1 MSSSPKSAL
10 GSCLVIGGCGF
21 LGHHIVHQLLDDPT
35 CTSVAVMSR
44 SPFKNRYDGVTYFIG
59 DIKNLEHVNLV
70 VSQVKPNVIF
80 NTASPHAYID
90 HEQAPDYFLVNVDG
104 NKNLLAAAA
113 AVGTVKAYV
122 YTSSGPIIAGSGAGY
137 DHADETYPTL
147 AVIRK
152 GDPYHLAKALGD
164 QLVLDANRQNGI
176 RTACVRPTALYGEGD
191 EQMIIP
197 TLNVL
202 KEGQTNLWMG
212 YNDIEMDVVYV
223 GHVARVELLAAH
235 GLLAG
240 INDSTAPKVD
250 GEAFNVTDDQPSP
263 PWTFFRLYWIAAGD
277 KTPLSSI
284 WMFPPW
290 LVMAMA
296 NSAEFITWSTSW
308 GRLRPKLLKKERMEF
323 VLYTR
328 TYSIKKA
335 RERLGFKPWSNQ
347 KWASQEEAVRGSVQ
361 LYLNEVNGGRLLTA
375 RASNWPQHP
384 FKLIASTGAKAN
396 PKIPLSHF
404 CLTNAKLMALTHNT
418 IFRALNAIY
427 TQAIFVTAGSQ
438 EAADLLI
445 YCTIV
450 FDFIH
455 HHHILE
461 ETLYFPEIDN
471 AVGVPGLMDSS
482 LEEHRKLDEGLESF
496 RKFAETTRKDQYSGE
511 KLRGIL
517 DSFAA
522 DFEAHM
528 HAEIAVILNLHD
540 KIDSESLKR
549 IYTSMFDAS
558 EHHSD
563 IFKYVSSHMD
573 TVPSYILYP
582 YTPRPMVANM

>member
-1 MSSSPKSAL
+1 
-10 GSCLVIGGCGF
+10 
-21 LGHHIVHQLLDDPT
+21 
-35 CTSVAVMSR
+35 MSR
-44 SPFKNRYDGVTYFIG
+44 SPFKNRYDKVTYFIG
-59 DIKNLEHVNLV
+59 DITSAKHVELV
-70 VSQVKPNVIF
+70 LSQVKPNVIF

-90 HEQAPDYFLVNVDG
+90 HVQAPSYFFVNVDG

-113 AVGTVKAYV
+113 AVGTVKAYI
-122 YTSSGPIIAGSGAGY
+122 YTSSGPIIAGSGGAY

-176 RTACVRPTALYGEGD
+176 RTACVRPTALYGERD

-202 KEGQTNLWMG
+202 KHGQTHIWMG
-212 YNDIEMDVVYV
+212 YNDIDMDVVYV

-235 GLLAG
+235 GLLSG
-240 INDSTAPKVD
+240 INDPAAPKID

-263 PWTFFRLYWIAAGD
+263 PWSFFRQYWIAAGD
-277 KTPLSSI
+277 KTPLSSV

-290 LVMAMA
+290 LVMLMA

-323 VLYTR
+323 VLKTR

-335 RERLGFKPWSNQ
+335 RERLGFKPWFNQ
-347 KWASQEEAVRGSVQ
+347 PWPGQEEAVKGSVQ
-361 LYLNEVNGGRLLTA
+361 LYLKEFNDGRLLTA
-375 RASNWPQHP
+375 KSSDWPEHP
-384 FKLIASTGAKAN
+384 FKLISNTGAKSN
-396 PKIPLSHF
+396 PKIPLNHF
-404 CLTNAKLMALTHNT
+404 SVENAKLMALTHNT

-427 TQAIFVTAGSQ
+427 TQALHVTVGTQ
-438 EAADLLI
+438 EAVDMLT
-445 YCTIV
+445 YCSIV

-455 HHHILE
+455 HHHIFE
-461 ETLYFPEIDN
+461 ETIYFPEIER
-471 AVGVPGLMDSS
+471 AAGLSGLMDSNI
-482 LEEHRKLDEGLESF
+482 EEHRKLDEGLESF
-496 RKFAETTRKDQYSGE
+496 RKFAETTRRDAYSGE

-517 DSFAA
+517 DSFASV
-522 DFEAHM
+522 FEAHM
-528 HAEIAVILNLHD
+528 HAEITAILNLHD
-540 KIDSESLKR
+540 KIDSEDLRK
-549 IYTSMFDAS
+549 IYKALFDAS

-563 IFKYVSSHMD
+563 IFKCVLTFFDFPLSRPSH
-573 TVPSYILYP
+573 
-582 YTPRPMVANM
+582 TPDHPD